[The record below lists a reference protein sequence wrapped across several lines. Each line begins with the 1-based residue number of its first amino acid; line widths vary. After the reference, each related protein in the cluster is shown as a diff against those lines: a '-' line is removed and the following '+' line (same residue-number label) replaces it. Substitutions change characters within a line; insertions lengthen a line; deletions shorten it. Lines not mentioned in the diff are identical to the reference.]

1 MKFVVL
7 MAETD
12 HYERW
17 AALTDEERA
26 AAFTA
31 FEKYAVA
38 VAEHGEVLGGE
49 GLADPRE
56 ARTVTPG
63 RRDERPVTE
72 GPYAETA
79 EQLGGFFLVDLPDL
93 ETAVETAR
101 LLPEAFL
108 IEVRPVVSG

>member
-12 HYERW
+12 HYQRW
-17 AALTDEERA
+17 AELSDDERA
-26 AAFTA
+26 AAFAA
-31 FEKYAVA
+31 FEKFDAA
-38 VAEHGEVLGGE
+38 VAERGEVLGGE

-56 ARTVTPG
+56 SRTLAPG
-63 RRDERPVTE
+63 RRDDRPVTD

-79 EQLGGFFLVDLPDL
+79 EQLGGFYLVDLPDM